1 MTPGFL
7 SLLMEWMTCPQLSR
21 EQQEKAGQ
29 EAEEPPREGPWRL
42 QGGSRGGGPSREE
55 PYKERIR

>member
-21 EQQEKAGQ
+21 EQKEKAGQ
-29 EAEEPPREGPWRL
+29 EAEGAGLVSPGMTTT
-42 QGGSRGGGPSREE
+42 QG
-55 PYKERIR
+55 